1 MHPMLG
7 GAETSSGAAD
17 MARQAKGR
25 DVTMTSDDTSIPLDK
40 PTSAR
45 AYGWMLGG
53 KDNYAIDRE
62 IILDVLNGFPECVDI
77 ARQNRQFLY
86 RAVRYLVEEAG
97 IQQFLDLGCGLPT
110 DNNVHQVAQRF
121 APGARVA
128 YVDIDPIVLAHGRAL
143 LADHQ
148 QTTVITADMRTPEA
162 LLADPEVGRLIDFTE
177 PVAVLFLSVGH
188 HLKDVDEVGLG
199 ARHALRHIIDT
210 VAVSGSHLAFSQVVS
225 DDPEIGGPFAAKLD
239 GAGIPWQNRT
249 PAEVDALF
257 DGLEP
262 IEPGLVN
269 LIDWRPDPNQPPLEP
284 VPAPLHPYVGATE
297 LRNSVYEY
305 GGILRKP

>member
-1 MHPMLG
+1 M
-7 GAETSSGAAD
+7 SSSD
-17 MARQAKGR
+17 R
-25 DVTMTSDDTSIPLDK
+25 DDRAISFDR

-53 KDNYAIDRE
+53 KDIYQADQD
-62 IILDVLNGFPECVDI
+62 ILLYMLGRFPECVDI

-97 IQQFLDLGCGLPT
+97 ISQFLDMGCGLPT

-121 APGARVA
+121 NPDARVV

-143 LADHQ
+143 LADYRAS
-148 QTTVITADMRTPEA
+148 TTVVTADMRTPE
-162 LLADPEVGRLIDFTE
+162 LILADPDVGHLIDFTE

-188 HLKDVDEVGLG
+188 HLKDFDKVGKG
-199 ARHALRHIIDT
+199 ARHVLRHIIDN
-210 VAVSGSHLAFSQVVS
+210 VAVPGSHLAFSQVVS
-225 DDPEIGGPFAAKLD
+225 DDPTLGEAFAAKID
-239 GAGIPWQNRT
+239 ASGIPWQSRT

-257 DGLEP
+257 DGLEQ
-262 IEPGLVN
+262 ITPGLVN
-269 LIDWRPDPNQPPLEP
+269 LVDWRPDPNQPPLEP
-284 VPAPLHPYVGATE
+284 VPEPLRRYIGATE
-297 LRNSVYEY
+297 RRTNVYEY

>member
-1 MHPMLG
+1 
-7 GAETSSGAAD
+7 
-17 MARQAKGR
+17 
-25 DVTMTSDDTSIPLDK
+25 MTSDETIETSIPLDR

-62 IILDVLNGFPECVDI
+62 IILHVLEGFPECVDI

-86 RAVRYLVEEAG
+86 RAVRYLVQEAG
-97 IQQFLDLGCGLPT
+97 IRQFLDLGCGLPT
-110 DNNVHQVAQRF
+110 DNNVHQVAQQF
-121 APGARVA
+121 DPDARVV

-143 LADHQ
+143 LADQ
-148 QTTVITADMRTPEA
+148 QSTTVITADMR
-162 LLADPEVGRLIDFTE
+162 DPEPLLTDPDVVRLIDFSE

-188 HLKDVDEVGLG
+188 HLKDVDTVGAG

-210 VAVSGSHLAFSQVVS
+210 VAAPGSHIAFSQVVS
-225 DDPEIGGPFAAKLD
+225 DDPEIGARFAAQLD
-239 GAGIPWQNRT
+239 GAGIPWQNRI

-262 IEPGLVN
+262 IEPGFTN
-269 LIDWRPDPNQPPLEP
+269 LIDWRPDPDQPPLEP
-284 VPAPLHPYVGATE
+284 VPEQLLSYVGTTKTRTE
-297 LRNSVYEY
+297 VYEY